1 MFFTTLSRPSKPAPR
16 PVVRKNDD
24 YNPSVNRPS
33 AGPSRR
39 PDRERAADKGG
50 RKPASAASNKPSR
63 EPRQADRGDRGRG
76 QQKGDKDKGAA
87 KKEHK
92 ARKIL
97 CNLVNILIIQ
107 LIHLGPAIG
116 VCLRDLSIKY
126 L

>member
-1 MFFTTLSRPSKPAPR
+1 MFLVFFTTLSRPSKPAPR

-97 CNLVNILIIQ
+97 CNLVNKNNTADTF
-107 LIHLGPAIG
+107 GTSN
-116 VCLRDLSIKY
+116 RFLS
-126 L
+126 